1 MFKKLS
7 ALFLVVLY
15 IITVT
20 GFALNLHYCCA
31 DITSVSFNSPLKSTG
46 TLTACKMNCCHDK
59 HIDVKVK
66 DAHQAQPQLF
76 LAKTGAF
83 LAPKTPFADFTFNL
97 NKVIN
102 EKSFGKDPPDALFN
116 GPVIYLKNCV
126 FRI

>member
-15 IITVT
+15 IVTAT

-31 DITSVSFNSPLKSTG
+31 DITSVSFNSPLKSSG
-46 TLTACKMNCCHDK
+46 KLAACKMNCCHDK

-76 LAKTGAF
+76 LAKAVAF
-83 LAPKTPFADFTFNL
+83 IAPKASFADFAFNWC
-97 NKVIN
+97 KAIN
-102 EKSFGKDPPDALFN
+102 EKSFGKDPPGALFS